1 MNDQIQYEGDWVN
14 DKVKGYGKIIFSENG
29 DYYEGQ
35 IDNNIINGKGILY
48 NKKGMVKYEGLWI
61 NNEYQGYGNNINEN
75 REFTDL
81 KDRK

>member
-1 MNDQIQYEGDWVN
+1 M
-14 DKVKGYGKIIFSENG
+14 
-29 DYYEGQ
+29 
-35 IDNNIINGKGILY
+35 ILY
-48 NKKGMVKYEGLWI
+48 NKKGMVRYEGLWI